1 MQDECEIRRQCIGT
15 CAFSR
20 AIQRKKE
27 RDLRAGK
34 NLNYFDTVDF
44 TAHSNFVRPKIII
57 QPPERKDEALLI
69 DSER

>member
-1 MQDECEIRRQCIGT
+1 M

-34 NLNYFDTVDF
+34 NLNYLDTVDF
-44 TAHSNFVRPKIII
+44 TVYSNCARLKIVI
-57 QPPERKDEALLI
+57 
-69 DSER
+69 